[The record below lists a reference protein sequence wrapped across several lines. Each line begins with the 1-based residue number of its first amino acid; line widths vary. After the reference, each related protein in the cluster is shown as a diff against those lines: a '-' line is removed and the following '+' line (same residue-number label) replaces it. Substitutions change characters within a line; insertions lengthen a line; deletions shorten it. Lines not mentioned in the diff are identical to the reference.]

1 MRSIALLR
9 RNFRCGC
16 LRMPKSDNFNYNY
29 FINNFK
35 KQK

>member
-9 RNFRCGC
+9 RNFRCGFWC
-16 LRMPKSDNFNYNY
+16 VPEYRNVNYNY